1 MARQGV
7 ACLALLACGAQ
18 AAPPAFE
25 NISAASFH
33 AASFG
38 LKRRGPAALLP
49 ASLELYEVYDMS
61 DKELCSRVVDP
72 VEKVD
77 PVWQD
82 PNGSQRTDLR
92 SQAGY
97 DHMLLVARYNERL
110 DWLVDLL
117 HKWNWIQNVLVIN
130 KGPDIL
136 APLPRDRVR
145 IRTAHNVGREGESL
159 LHYIIQEYDRLPERI
174 WFLQGDPMTHQP
186 HMHELFDP
194 SVVRMYDP
202 VFQPLTL
209 QFAEYARIPERLLDA
224 EETQLNGLVRQL
236 YVTSSNGGIVFAN
249 GVNEDDKLAISHG
262 VFGFRTILDAM
273 QKEHGVTVRN
283 ETVRS
288 ICRYLNMTVPD
299 EVDSLI
305 PYTMSAMFYVS
316 SIALRA
322 YPLEFY
328 EGVRSWLIY
337 DDPSGRE
344 ALGKAPGGTGVDTCN
359 YMRQAGRRG
368 YLLERLWQFMFTGS
382 QRSGMLRQPPHNIG
396 AAEALSVWP
405 V

>member
-1 MARQGV
+1 MAGPSV
-7 ACLALLACGAQ
+7 ACLALLACGVQ
-18 AAPPAFE
+18 AAPPGYD
-25 NISAASFH
+25 NRSAASFH

-49 ASLELYEVYDMS
+49 ASLELYEVSDMS
-61 DKELCSRVVDP
+61 DKEACSQVVDP
-72 VEKVD
+72 VEKVE
-77 PVWQD
+77 PVWSD
-82 PNGSQRTDLR
+82 PSGSPRADLR
-92 SQAGY
+92 AQAGY
-97 DHMLLVARYNERL
+97 DHMLLVARFNERL

-117 HKWNWIQNVLVIN
+117 NKWNWIQNVLVIN
-130 KGPDIL
+130 KGAEVL

-159 LHYIIQEYDRLPERI
+159 LHYIIQEYDRLPERV

-186 HMHELFDP
+186 HMNELFDP
-194 SVVRMYDP
+194 SVVRLYDP

-224 EETQLNGLVRQL
+224 EETQLDGRVRQL

-249 GVNEDDKLAISHG
+249 GVNEDDKLAIAHG
-262 VFGFRTILDAM
+262 VFGFRTILEAM
-273 QKEHGVTVRN
+273 QKEHGVAVRN
-283 ETVRS
+283 ETIRS
-288 ICRYLNMTVPD
+288 ICQYLNMSVPD
-299 EVDSLI
+299 QVDSLI

-322 YPLEFY
+322 YPPTFY
-328 EGVRSWLIY
+328 EDLRRWLIY
-337 DDPSGRE
+337 DDPSGRL
-344 ALGKAPGGTGVDTCN
+344 ALTQAQGGSGVDTCN
-359 YMRQAGRRG
+359 YLRQAGRRG
-368 YLLERLWQFMFTGS
+368 YLLERLWQFMFTGA
-382 QRSGMLRQPPHNIG
+382 QRSSMLRQPPHNIG